1 MLHAQPLQ
9 RLRDELIAGAVE
21 GGVHHLEGVCHLLH
35 HGLVVHLFHD
45 VGQEALVGLRSQK
58 GDLSLRYRLVIVHGL
73 DAGEHIQL
81 PHLPGYLVGVS
92 GGQLCSVL
100 PVDLIAVV
108 LLGVVAG
115 GDVDAGDAAILP
127 YGEGQLRRGAQGLE
141 QAHGDAV
148 ARHDAGGLPGKK
160 AGVVAAVEADSH
172 APGGGLRP
180 LLQDHLGKGLGGMA
194 DHMDVHAV

>member
-1 MLHAQPLQ
+1 M
-9 RLRDELIAGAVE
+9 E
-21 GGVHHLEGVCHLLH
+21 GGVHHGEGVRHLLH
-35 HGLVVHLFHD
+35 HRLVVHLLHH
-45 VGQEALVGLRSQK
+45 VGQELLVRLRPHQRDPALGH
-58 GDLSLRYRLVIVHGL
+58 GLVIVHGL

-141 QAHGDAV
+141 EAHGNAV